1 MNPPA
6 IAWLLI
12 ISTASV
18 YGDIVYLRKET
29 NASVEL
35 PYVCSTVNGIPFAFS
50 LHRGPNETSS
60 EVLYRDTRKDPSIN
74 TAYTHRISVQDE
86 LSSLRAN
93 VNITHL
99 QENDTDLY
107 YSFFY
112 YKTKNA
118 YRKSPG
124 ITKFFLHVGGEAP
137 EECSC
142 FRSDPLLYALS
153 AAAVL
158 LFLCVLIIARANC
171 KSSTLCQKKTDVQP
185 IYEDMRM
192 MRPSNQKKAETK
204 LL

>member
-1 MNPPA
+1 MNPPL
-6 IAWLLI
+6 IVWFLI
-12 ISTASV
+12 ISSATA
-18 YGDIVYLRKET
+18 YGDIVYLRKEA

-35 PYVCSTVNGIPFAFS
+35 PCVCSTVDRIPFAFS

-74 TAYTHRISVQDE
+74 KAYAHRISLQDE

-107 YSFFY
+107 YCFFY
-112 YKTKNA
+112 CKTQNA
-118 YRKSPG
+118 HLKIPG
-124 ITKFFLHVGGEAP
+124 TTKFFLHVGGDVP
-137 EECSC
+137 EESSC
-142 FRSDPLLYALS
+142 FRSDPLLYTLS

-171 KSSTLCQKKTDVQP
+171 KSSTLCQKKTNVQP

-192 MRPSNQKKAETK
+192 MRPSNQQEAETK

>member
-1 MNPPA
+1 MNPA
-6 IAWLLI
+6 VIAWFLI
-12 ISTASV
+12 ISLATA

-35 PYVCSTVNGIPFAFS
+35 HCVCSTVDEIPFAFS

-60 EVLYRDTRKDPSIN
+60 EVLYHDIRKDPSIN
-74 TAYTHRISVQDE
+74 KAYTHRISVQHE
-86 LSSLRAN
+86 PSSLRTN

-107 YSFFY
+107 YYFCC
-112 YKTKNA
+112 YKKENA
-118 YRKSPG
+118 YLKIPG
-124 ITKFFLHVGGEAP
+124 TTKFFLHVGAP
-137 EECSC
+137 EESSC

-171 KSSTLCQKKTDVQP
+171 KKTNVQP

-192 MRPSNQKKAETK
+192 IRPSNQQEAKT
-204 LL
+204 